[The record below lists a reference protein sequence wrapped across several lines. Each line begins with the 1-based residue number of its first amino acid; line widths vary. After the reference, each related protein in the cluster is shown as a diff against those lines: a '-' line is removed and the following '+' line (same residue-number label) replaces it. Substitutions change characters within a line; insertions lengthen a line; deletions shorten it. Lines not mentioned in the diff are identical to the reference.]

1 METETLINIE
11 STFRKAIVV
20 GMQIDEEEYEI
31 IQDLNEL
38 EALLRTLGIS
48 TVGRV
53 IQKRA
58 RPTASH
64 LIGTGKAEEIK
75 DICEKEGAGLVVV
88 DHVLSGLQIR
98 NLESDIKRQVVDR
111 SGVILDIFARHA
123 KTNAAKIQVKIA
135 QLEYLM
141 PRLVGLWTHFGRQ
154 SGSGAGEKQIEMDRR
169 KNRERVAK
177 LKKRLEEIDSERKVQ
192 RRSRRNEI
200 KVAVVGYTN
209 SGKTTLMKGLTNAV
223 TEGKDEL
230 FATLTASTRPI
241 DPNTRP
247 KILLSD
253 TVGFIRKLP
262 HGLIESFK
270 STLEEVLDAD
280 LLLHIVDVSHSSYT
294 SQMKTT
300 EETLLEIGAQNLP
313 VIIAFNKMDQ
323 VDDPFLPRILKKKY
337 QGSICLSAYSIDDI
351 KRLRNHIF
359 EYFEDKF
366 HEACIMVRSDERDIL
381 SMIHQNCLIVDANY
395 EKEGQVRFHVRA
407 PEVVLLKLRKSD
419 HMGGTG
425 SC

>member
-1 METETLINIE
+1 METETLINLE
-11 STFRKAIVV
+11 KSRRKAIIV
-20 GMQIDEEEYEI
+20 GMQTDESDYTI

-48 TVGRV
+48 TAARM

-58 RPTASH
+58 KPTPSH

-75 DICEKEGAGLVVV
+75 DLCDKEGAGLVVI
-88 DHVLSGLQIR
+88 DNELSGPQIR
-98 NLESDIKRQVVDR
+98 NLEKDIARQVVDR

-123 KTNAAKIQVKIA
+123 KTNAAKTQVKIA

-169 KNRERVAK
+169 KARERIAK
-177 LKKRLEEIDSERKVQ
+177 LKKRLEEIEGERKVQ
-192 RRSRRNEI
+192 RRARRNEI

-209 SGKTTLMKGLTNAV
+209 SGKTTIMKGLTNAEI
-223 TEGKDEL
+223 EGKDEL
-230 FATLTASTRPI
+230 FATLTASTRPL

-280 LLLHIVDVSHSSYT
+280 LLLHVVDVSHASYQ
-294 SQMKTT
+294 SQLETT
-300 EETLLEIGAQNLP
+300 EQVLKEIGAANIPTLL
-313 VIIAFNKMDQ
+313 VFNKMDQ
-323 VDDPFLPRILKKKY
+323 VDDPFLPKIFRKKY
-337 QGSICLSAYSIDDI
+337 QGSICVSAFSPADL
-351 KRLRNHIF
+351 KRLRDHIF
-359 EYFEDKF
+359 DYFEDRF
-366 HEACIMVRSDERDIL
+366 HEACVYVRPDEREIL
-381 SMIHQNCLIVDANY
+381 SVIHQQCIIIESNY
-395 EKEGQVRFHVRA
+395 EEHNMIKFHVRA
-407 PEVVLLKLRKSD
+407 PEIVLAKLKKSEPS
-419 HMGGTG
+419 GENL
-425 SC
+425 

>member
-11 STFRKAIVV
+11 NTFRKAVIV
-20 GMQIDEEEYEI
+20 GMQIDEQEYEI

-38 EALLRTLGIS
+38 EALLRTLGIA
-48 TVGRV
+48 TVGRM
-53 IQKRA
+53 IQKRV

-64 LIGTGKAEEIK
+64 LIGTGKAEEVK
-75 DICEKEGAGLVVV
+75 ALCDQEGAGLVVI
-88 DHVLSGLQIR
+88 DHVLSGPQIR

-123 KTNAAKIQVKIA
+123 KTNAAKTQVKIA

-169 KNRERVAK
+169 KNRDRIGK
-177 LKKRLEEIDSERKVQ
+177 LKKRLEEIEGERKVQ

-209 SGKTTLMKGLTNAV
+209 SGKTTLMKGLTSAD
-223 TEGKDEL
+223 TDGKDEL
-230 FATLTASTRPI
+230 FATLVASTRPI

-280 LLLHIVDVSHSSYT
+280 LLLHVVDVSHTSYN
-294 SQMKTT
+294 SQMETT
-300 EETLLEIGAQNLP
+300 AEVLKEIGADHIPTIL
-313 VIIAFNKMDQ
+313 AFNKMDQ

-337 QGSICLSAYSIDDI
+337 SGSICLSAHSSDDI

-366 HEACIMVRSDERDIL
+366 HEACVLVRPDERDVL
-381 SMIHQNCLIVDANY
+381 SLVHQKCIIIDANY
-395 EKEGQVRFHVRA
+395 EVEGEIRFHIRA
-407 PEVVLLKLRKSD
+407 PEIILSKLKKSD
-419 HMGGTG
+419 SHGGK
-425 SC
+425 S